1 MSNVTEIKS
10 FDTAVASVASVG
22 SMPGVASLSPAAM
35 AAQILKKNFK
45 RKQKSKHYDEIQNLV
60 RKSVLDLIDELKDW
74 DEKSHTIMKVG
85 FDTAC
90 WVHVPPHTFMI
101 GDGLFDDEEGDR
113 FCRKDFDK
121 LKYVKNHIVHE
132 QGHGQVTERD
142 RKLTNDMLK
151 RIKAPFPL
159 YNIFEDARMEEW
171 MRKEHGYRF
180 SWLTMEIMGVRRKT
194 GKKSATVLLFSLIQ
208 AEGNKSIVKDA
219 CSGTPE
225 YEKIVDRVCE
235 YYSRIIACPTS
246 LSLEPI
252 LAEWMKEFPPE
263 KGEGEG
269 EAFGPSDLQ
278 LGSLLEENPEL
289 LEELIKQA
297 KAIMGEDGSSPEKPL
312 EAEPN
317 ENTSI
322 ASSSGNLLEKPCQR
336 LDEARIANLVSKFV
350 KPFKPRVEKKATD
363 SPTKKFS
370 MKNVMKG
377 LPPFV
382 AHTSRGRGP
391 RKICYMVDCSGS
403 MGGGLSTPFGPST
416 HIHEGVQILAALSA
430 LARKGFVKGYVILS
444 KIVNGKSVWQVFD
457 IRMSNAEIVMIDA
470 NGGGE
475 GLDFALRSNVKRLLE
490 VDDVLVYTDGNIT
503 DVSIDK
509 EYFLQR
515 GIRTWGLYVG
525 NNDSSEAKLKKYF
538 ERMCIRDTAEEL
550 IDAIIT
556 QMH

>member
-1 MSNVTEIKS
+1 MTGVTEIKN
-10 FDTAVASVASVG
+10 FDTAATSVVTSPGLAG
-22 SMPGVASLSPAAM
+22 SLTPAQM
-35 AAQILKKNFK
+35 ATEIFKKNFK
-45 RKQKSKHYDEIQNLV
+45 RNKKSKHYDEIQDLV
-60 RKSVLDLIDELKDW
+60 RKSVLDLLDELKEW
-74 DEKSHTIMKVG
+74 DEKSQTIMKIG

-90 WVHVPPHTFMI
+90 WVHQPPHTFMI
-101 GDGLFDDEEGDR
+101 GDGLFEDEHGDR
-113 FCRKDFDK
+113 FCKKDFDR

-142 RKLTNDMLK
+142 RKKTNAMLK

-171 MRKEHGYRF
+171 MRKEHGYKF
-180 SWLTMEIMGVRRKT
+180 EWLTMEVMGAQRKN
-194 GKKSATVLLFSLIQ
+194 GKKSATVLLFSFIQ
-208 AEGNKSIVKDA
+208 AEGNKNVVKA
-219 CSGTPE
+219 GCSGVEE
-225 YEKIVDRVCE
+225 YEKIFDRVWD
-235 YYSRIIACPTS
+235 YYSRIIACPSS
-246 LSLEPI
+246 LALEPL
-252 LAEWMKEFPPE
+252 LAEWMKEFPPD
-263 KGEGEG
+263 KDDQGAGD
-269 EAFGPSDLQ
+269 SDLQ

-297 KAIMGEDGSSPEKPL
+297 KAMMGEDGSDHKSVL

-317 ENTSI
+317 EDSSI
-322 ASSSGNLLEKPCQR
+322 ASSSGNLLVKQAQQ
-336 LDEARIANLVSKFV
+336 LDEARIASLVSKFI
-350 KPFKPRVEKKATD
+350 KPFKPKIQKKATE

-370 MKNVMKG
+370 VKNLMKE

-382 AHTSRGRGP
+382 KKSVKGRGP

-403 MGGGLSTPFGPST
+403 MGMPISTPFGPST

-430 LARKGFVKGYVILS
+430 LARRGYVTGYVILS
-444 KIVNGKSVWQVFD
+444 KIISGKAVWQLFD
-457 IRMSNAEIVMIDA
+457 IRMPNSQIVMIDA
-470 NGGGE
+470 DGGGE
-475 GLDFALRSNVKRLLE
+475 GLDFALRSNLKRLLE

-525 NNDSSEAKLKKYF
+525 SNEVSAAKLNKYF